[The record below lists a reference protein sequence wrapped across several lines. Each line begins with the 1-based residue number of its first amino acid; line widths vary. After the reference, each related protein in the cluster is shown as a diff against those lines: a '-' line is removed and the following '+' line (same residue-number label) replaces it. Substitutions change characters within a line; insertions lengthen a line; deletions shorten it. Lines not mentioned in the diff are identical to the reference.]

1 MAVTLVLQRMLLF
14 KVVCEKVARAVCTDD
29 TTHAVVDPAANHE
42 AAYLVAL

>member
-14 KVVCEKVARAVCTDD
+14 KVIFEKVARAVCTDD
-29 TTHAVVDPAANHE
+29 ITHAIGDPATNHE